1 MPSDVHTLIPPVAV
15 ILAAGE
21 GTRIQN
27 GDSDVPKPLLKIRG
41 LSLAERS
48 IAQMWQI
55 GINSFVIVLGS
66 RADECRVEFKK
77 VAKKR
82 GCKINFVVAEDYME
96 GNGSSLLA
104 VQNIVGNTP
113 FIMTMVDHLL
123 SRWMINKMLDNP
135 PTDGTI
141 ALAIDSDVDNIF
153 DIPDLTKIN
162 ILRGQILNIGKDLT
176 KWNAGDTGLFYC
188 TSAIFEG
195 LLRAKTLGNY
205 SLTDGVIE
213 CMRKG
218 KVQIIDLSGAKWID
232 VDTPEAISMAEKL
245 IDQFPKDYR

>member
-27 GDSDVPKPLLKIRG
+27 GDSYVPKPLLKIRG

-48 IAQMWQI
+48 IAQMLQI

-77 VAKKR
+77 IAKKR

-176 KWNAGDTGLFYC
+176 EWNAGDTGLFYC

-205 SLTDGVIE
+205 SLTDGVLE